1 MPKKSITLDIATRF
15 VARDEDMFIV
25 RPGEGFSLY
34 QDFLKHNAIFLDFP
48 DIRLDYGATPKR
60 DALRQAVVRSI
71 ALREWHRRLRQGQEP
86 SRLPADYVDAT
97 KGRRVGRYVGAVER
111 LYYKLKP
118 GTIIVVP
125 GPGYFSDV
133 LIGEIIDSPT
143 TVSDVSL
150 YPGET
155 LPARRVRWIGKKPKA
170 RFSPELRDRLQKP
183 TPLMTIDRSLRGEIL
198 EAAFDQYAIGD
209 TFSARLRTTE
219 ADFSTLDD
227 YNIQSFLNYVSG
239 VLAAVDEGADG
250 KKPMDMSAALRMLK
264 ANRDLVPELTANI
277 NSPGALRLFAKK
289 LLPIAAAT
297 MLAIATSGATDGIK
311 NPADI
316 SVNVTNSAVAGD
328 DPCALQVQEDVMAA
342 IKMMDLDT
350 WHQVCVQARDAAQS
364 TGLATTI
371 TVVKAS
377 ETP

>member
-1 MPKKSITLDIATRF
+1 MTDESITLDIATRF
-15 VARDEDMFIV
+15 VGETEDMYIV

-34 QDFLKHNAIFLDFP
+34 NDFIKHRAIFLDFP
-48 DIRLDYGATPKR
+48 DIRLDMSKTPKK

-71 ALREWHRRLRQGQEP
+71 ELREWHRRGRHGVEP
-86 SRLPADYVDAT
+86 SRQPADYVDAT

-111 LYYKLKP
+111 LYYTLKP

-133 LIGEIIDSPT
+133 LIGEIVGQPT
-143 TVSDVSL
+143 TVTNLAL

-155 LPARRVRWIGKKPKA
+155 LPARRVRWIGRKPKA
-170 RFSPELRDRLQKP
+170 RFGPVLRDRLQKP
-183 TPLMTIDRSLRGEIL
+183 TPLMTIERSLRGEIL

-239 VLAAVDEGADG
+239 VLAAVEEGVTPD
-250 KKPMDMSAALRMLK
+250 KPMDMAAALAMLK

-277 NSPGALRLFAKK
+277 NSPGALRLFNKK
-289 LLPIAAAT
+289 MLPIAASLL
-297 MLAIATSGATDGIK
+297 LALATSGATAGAID
-311 NPADI
+311 PADI
-316 SVNVTNSAVAGD
+316 KINVLNSAVAGD
-328 DPCALQVQEDVMAA
+328 DPCALVVQQNAMAA
-342 IKMMDLDT
+342 IALMDIDT

-364 TGLATTI
+364 TGLTTTI
-371 TVVKAS
+371 TVVDSPDK
-377 ETP
+377 P